1 MVNHKRKSKTGK
13 SKKAE
18 QLVKDINE
26 AILRLVSV
34 GESIAIDFPEI
45 REPMVN
51 ACRETK
57 TTGKLLQ
64 KTSEFL
70 FKESFEFFFKTT
82 TPMA

>member
-13 SKKAE
+13 SKTAE
-18 QLVKDINE
+18 HLVQEIDV
-26 AILRLVSV
+26 AIARLVSV
-34 GESIAIDFPEI
+34 GESIAVDFPEI

-57 TTGKLLQ
+57 ATGKLLQ

-70 FKESFEFFFKTT
+70 FNESFEFFQDNET
-82 TPMA
+82 